1 MSRSATVNSFDDA
14 WRIVKALAG
23 LPEFEYEHYRREVA
37 FALDWRLS
45 QLDRAVS
52 RLRAE
57 KSPAALLDTP
67 SRSANGTDGF
77 HAGPR

>member
-23 LPEFEYEHYRREVA
+23 LPEFEYEHYRRDA
-37 FALDWRLS
+37 ALALDWRVS

-52 RLRAE
+52 HLRKE
-57 KSPAALLDTP
+57 KNAH
-67 SRSANGTDGF
+67 RVIDGVDE
-77 HAGPR
+77 